1 MVAAR
6 RSLRRV
12 LRRPDADRATNVTSR
27 ARPPFEILEHTADI
41 GLRAWGETREAL
53 FENCELGL
61 ADILDRREDGYGAGT
76 TNQVSVQLHA
86 TDVEALLVEWM
97 NEVLYALEDE
107 EGCLQA
113 VRMSEVGE
121 TQLRAD
127 VVLSVCE
134 GPPEATEL
142 KAATYHQ
149 LSVGRRD
156 SEWEATVYFD
166 V

>member
-1 MVAAR
+1 M
-6 RSLRRV
+6 
-12 LRRPDADRATNVTSR
+12 TSH

-53 FENCELGL
+53 FENCAVGL
-61 ADILDRREDGYGAGT
+61 ADILDRREDGDPAGA
-76 TNQVSVQLHA
+76 TNRVSVQLHA
-86 TDVEALLVEWM
+86 TDVEALLVAWM

-107 EGCLQA
+107 EACLHA
-113 VRMSEVGE
+113 VRMTEVGE
-121 TQLRAD
+121 TQLSAD
-127 VVLSVCE
+127 VELSVCE
-134 GPPEATEL
+134 AVPEATEL

-149 LSVGRRD
+149 LSVRRRD

>member
-1 MVAAR
+1 MYAAHVETIITVMDPTAR
-6 RSLRRV
+6 R
-12 LRRPDADRATNVTSR
+12 PY
-27 ARPPFEILEHTADI
+27 EILEHTADI
-41 GLRAWGETREAL
+41 GLRAWGETWEAL
-53 FENCELGL
+53 FENCALGL
-61 ADILDRREDGYGAGT
+61 ADILDRREDGDGAEA
-76 TNQVSVQLHA
+76 TNRVSVQVHA

-107 EGCLQA
+107 EACLRA
-113 VRMSEVGE
+113 IRMTEVGE

-127 VVLSVCE
+127 VELSVCE
-134 GPPEATEL
+134 GAPEATEL

-149 LSVGRRD
+149 LSVRRRD